1 MFLSSD
7 GSFILISWVLV
18 MLTIVIKQNY
28 KTGALFE
35 AAKVTLSPDAD
46 SDKGRFFWLT
56 TVIKHNKGTG
66 TEQASLVQ

>member
-18 MLTIVIKQNY
+18 MLTIVIKQTH

-35 AAKVTLSPDAD
+35 EAKAARS
-46 SDKGRFFWLT
+46 SRRRFR
-56 TVIKHNKGTG
+56 
-66 TEQASLVQ
+66 